1 MNQIGKIEKSY
12 SYTIPEGPHKGE
24 TLWSGRY
31 CAVSCVVL
39 AKEKDGKWYVLIN
52 KRGKGCPT
60 AVGKWNVP
68 AGYLDHDEDIC
79 SCGMRETYEETGLII
94 PRALMNFYAINSVPD
109 TKRQNVNV
117 IYYVVLPG
125 VIDDYQLTTE
135 HSEPDEVDDI
145 MFIPIS
151 MIFTSDIQIAFNNDN
166 ILLDVYNKI
175 IINHNKSK

>member
-1 MNQIGKIEKSY
+1 MNKLRNFEFEYNGEKYWY
-12 SYTIPEGPHKGE
+12 SRSITVATCIFCKDSDGN
-24 TLWSGRY
+24 W
-31 CAVSCVVL
+31 CA
-39 AKEKDGKWYVLIN
+39 LIN

-117 IYYVVLPG
+117 IYFFLSF
-125 VIDDYQLTTE
+125 YQ
-135 HSEPDEVDDI
+135 S
-145 MFIPIS
+145 
-151 MIFTSDIQIAFNNDN
+151 IQ
-166 ILLDVYNKI
+166 L
-175 IINHNKSK
+175 

>member
-1 MNQIGKIEKSY
+1 MNKLRNFEFEYNGEKYWY
-12 SYTIPEGPHKGE
+12 SRSITVATCIFCKDSDGN
-24 TLWSGRY
+24 W
-31 CAVSCVVL
+31 CA
-39 AKEKDGKWYVLIN
+39 LIN

-94 PRALMNFYAINSVPD
+94 PRALMNFYAINSIPD

-135 HSEPDEVDDI
+135 HSEPNEVDDI

>member
-1 MNQIGKIEKSY
+1 
-12 SYTIPEGPHKGE
+12 
-24 TLWSGRY
+24 
-31 CAVSCVVL
+31 
-39 AKEKDGKWYVLIN
+39 
-52 KRGKGCPT
+52 
-60 AVGKWNVP
+60 
-68 AGYLDHDEDIC
+68 
-79 SCGMRETYEETGLII
+79 MRETYEETGLII